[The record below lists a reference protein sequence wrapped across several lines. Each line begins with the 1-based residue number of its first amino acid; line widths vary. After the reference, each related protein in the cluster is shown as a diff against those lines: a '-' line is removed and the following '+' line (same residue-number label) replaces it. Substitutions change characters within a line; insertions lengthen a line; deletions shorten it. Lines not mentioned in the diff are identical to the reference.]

1 MPHRLI
7 AMCCRG
13 CIYKWHEIKKEKEL
27 SNQEIRFVL
36 QSYVFMDK
44 QVHSKHIVHLDMDA
58 FYPSVEMSDNPVLKG
73 KPVIVGGSKERG
85 VVSSASYE
93 ARKFGVHSA
102 QPIAKAKRLCPDGI
116 FLSVRMPR
124 YQEVSKQAFE
134 IFHRFTPLVEPL
146 SIDEAFLDV
155 TGSIRLFG
163 QPENIAKK
171 IKQIIVTETGL
182 TISAGV
188 APSKFVAKI
197 ASDIDKPD
205 GLTVVYPDDV
215 RDFLDPLPIKK
226 MWGVGNVTQLLL
238 SHLNIHTFRD
248 LRQTP
253 VKVLEKKFGKHGVK
267 IHLLA
272 MGIDKRDVIPEHD
285 VKSIGHEQTF
295 LKDIISL
302 GVAQKELL
310 ALGNK
315 VARRMRHKGL
325 TGKTITLKVKYFD
338 FIQITRSITLPK
350 FTDDGLEIYSAACC
364 LLKKT
369 GVTKKPI
376 RLLGISLSQLSFL
389 GIGTQLSLF
398 DQNQSSQKRQR
409 LNTVLDSLYE
419 KFGDKSVVPGT
430 LLND

>member
-1 MPHRLI
+1 
-7 AMCCRG
+7 
-13 CIYKWHEIKKEKEL
+13 
-27 SNQEIRFVL
+27 
-36 QSYVFMDK
+36 MDK
-44 QVHSKHIVHLDMDA
+44 QGQSKHIIHLDMDA
-58 FYPSVEMSDNPVLKG
+58 FYPSVEVLDNPALKG

-93 ARKFGVHSA
+93 ARKFGIHSA
-102 QPIAKAKRLCPDGI
+102 QPIAKAKRLCPGGI
-116 FLSVRMPR
+116 FLPVRMSR
-124 YQEVSKQAFE
+124 YQEISKQVFK
-134 IFHRFTPLVEPL
+134 IFHRFTPLVEPI

-171 IKQIIVTETGL
+171 IKQIILTETGL

-205 GLTVVYPDDV
+205 GLTVVHPDDV
-215 RDFLDPLPIKK
+215 RDFLDPLPVKK
-226 MWGVGNVTQLLL
+226 MWGVGKVSQRLL
-238 SHLNIHTFRD
+238 SRLNIHNFRD

-272 MGIDKRDVIPEHD
+272 MGVDERDVIPDHD

-302 GVAQKELL
+302 DTVQKELL

-315 VARRMRHKGL
+315 VARRMRQKGL
-325 TGKTITLKVKYFD
+325 KGKTITLKVKYSD
-338 FIQITRSITLPK
+338 FVQITRSATLPK
-350 FTDDGLEIYSAACC
+350 SIDDGSEIYSVACR
-364 LLKKT
+364 LLEKT
-369 GVTKKPI
+369 RVTKKPV
-376 RLLGISLSQLSFL
+376 RLLGISLSQLSCL
-389 GIGTQLSLF
+389 GTGTQLSLF
-398 DQNQSSQKRQR
+398 DQDRSSQERQR
-409 LNTVLDSLYE
+409 LNTALDSLYE
-419 KFGDKSVVPGT
+419 KYGDKSVVPGT
-430 LLND
+430 LLKD

>member
-1 MPHRLI
+1 
-7 AMCCRG
+7 
-13 CIYKWHEIKKEKEL
+13 
-27 SNQEIRFVL
+27 
-36 QSYVFMDK
+36 MDK
-44 QVHSKHIVHLDMDA
+44 QVQSKHIIHLDMDA
-58 FYPSVEMSDNPVLKG
+58 FYPSVEVLDNPALKG

-93 ARKFGVHSA
+93 ARKFGIHSA
-102 QPIAKAKRLCPDGI
+102 QPIAKAKRLCPGGI
-116 FLSVRMPR
+116 FLPVRMPR
-124 YQEVSKQAFE
+124 YQEVSLQAFE

-146 SIDEAFLDV
+146 SIDEAFLDI

-163 QPENIAKK
+163 HPGNIAKK
-171 IKQIIVTETGL
+171 IKQIILTETGL

-205 GLTVVYPDDV
+205 GLTVVHPDGV
-215 RDFLDPLPIKK
+215 RDFLDPLPVKK
-226 MWGVGNVTQLLL
+226 MWGVGKVTQRLL
-238 SHLNIHTFRD
+238 SRLNIHSFRD

-253 VKVLEKKFGKHGVK
+253 VKFLEKKFGRHGVK
-267 IHLLA
+267 IHLLS
-272 MGIDKRDVIPEHD
+272 MGVDERDVIPEHD

-295 LKDIISL
+295 LQDIISL
-302 GVAQKELL
+302 DVARQELL
-310 ALGNK
+310 SLGNK

-325 TGKTITLKVKYFD
+325 KGKAITLKVKYFD
-338 FIQITRSITLPK
+338 FVQITRSITLPK
-350 FTDDGLEIYSAACC
+350 FIDDGLEIYSVACC

-369 GVTKKPI
+369 EVTKKPI

-389 GIGTQLSLF
+389 GPGTQLSLF
-398 DQNQSSQKRQR
+398 DQDQSSQKRQR

>member
-1 MPHRLI
+1 
-7 AMCCRG
+7 
-13 CIYKWHEIKKEKEL
+13 
-27 SNQEIRFVL
+27 
-36 QSYVFMDK
+36 MDK
-44 QVHSKHIVHLDMDA
+44 KNQPKHIIHLDMDA
-58 FYPSVEMSDNPVLKG
+58 FYPSVEILDNPSLKR

-102 QPIAKAKRLCPDGI
+102 QPIAKAKRLCPQGI
-116 FLSVRMPR
+116 FLPVRMTR

-171 IKQIIVTETGL
+171 IKQVIFTETGL

-197 ASDIDKPD
+197 ASDMDKPD
-205 GLTVVYPDDV
+205 GLTIVHPDGVVE
-215 RDFLDPLPIKK
+215 FLDPLPIDK
-226 MWGVGNVTQLLL
+226 MWGVGKVTQHIL
-238 SHLNIHTFRD
+238 SRLNIHTFKD

-253 VKVLEKKFGKHGVK
+253 VEVLEKKFGKQGAK
-267 IHLLA
+267 IHQLA
-272 MGIDKRDVIPEHD
+272 MGIDKREVIPEHD
-285 VKSIGHEQTF
+285 VKSIGHEETF
-295 LKDIISL
+295 MQDIVSL
-302 GVAQKELL
+302 GIAQKELL
-310 ALGNK
+310 ALSNK
-315 VARRMRHKGL
+315 TARRMRHKGL
-325 TGKTITLKVKYFD
+325 KGRTISLKIKYFD
-338 FIQITRSITLPK
+338 FVQITRSTTLSK
-350 FTDDGLEIYSAACC
+350 FTDDGLEIYLAVCG
-364 LLKKT
+364 LLTKT

-398 DQNQSSQKRQR
+398 DQNPSSQKRQR

>member
-1 MPHRLI
+1 
-7 AMCCRG
+7 
-13 CIYKWHEIKKEKEL
+13 
-27 SNQEIRFVL
+27 
-36 QSYVFMDK
+36 MDK
-44 QVHSKHIVHLDMDA
+44 PVQSKQIIHFDMDA
-58 FYPSVEMSDNPVLKG
+58 FYPSVEMLDNPELKG

-93 ARKFGVHSA
+93 ARKFGIHSA
-102 QPIAKAKRLCPDGI
+102 QPIANAKRLCPGGI
-116 FLSVRMPR
+116 FLPVRMSR
-124 YQEVSKQAFE
+124 YQEVSLQAFE

-146 SIDEAFLDV
+146 SIDEAFLDI

-163 QPENIAKK
+163 HPENIAKK
-171 IKQIIVTETGL
+171 IKQIILAKTGL

-205 GLTVVYPDDV
+205 GLTVVHPDGV
-215 RDFLDPLPIKK
+215 RDFLDPLPVEK
-226 MWGVGNVTQLLL
+226 MWGVGKVTQRLL
-238 SHLNIHTFRD
+238 SRLNIHSFRD

-253 VKVLEKKFGKHGVK
+253 VKFLEKKFGRHGVK
-267 IHLLA
+267 IHLLS
-272 MGIDKRDVIPEHD
+272 MGVDERDVIPEHD

-295 LKDIISL
+295 LQDIISL
-302 GVAQKELL
+302 DVARKELL
-310 ALGNK
+310 SLGSK

-325 TGKTITLKVKYFD
+325 KGKTITLKVKYFD
-338 FIQITRSITLPK
+338 FVQITRSTTLPK
-350 FTDDGLEIYSAACC
+350 PIDDGLEIYSVACR

-369 GVTKKPI
+369 EVTKKPI

-389 GIGTQLSLF
+389 GSGTQLSLF
-398 DQNQSSQKRQR
+398 DQDPSSQKRQR